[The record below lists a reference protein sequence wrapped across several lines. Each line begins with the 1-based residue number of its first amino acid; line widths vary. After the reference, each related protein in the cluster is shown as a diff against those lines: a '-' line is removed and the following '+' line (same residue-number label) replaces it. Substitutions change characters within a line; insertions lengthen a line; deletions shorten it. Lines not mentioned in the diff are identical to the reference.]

1 MPAAAIDETKIRRLT
16 KPRMRVRE
24 LILVTTMAL
33 IVLAFGVKKPSYN
46 WDMIGYVAAAL
57 SAEGYQGASLN
68 KATYDSVRSEV
79 GPNTF
84 DQLTQDDYRET
95 VFRDPA
101 SLAQQLPFYRIRP
114 LYVGLI
120 RVVHAMGLE
129 YPKSTYVVSAIFA
142 ALSVVL
148 LAFVAREIG
157 APVIAVALVVLFS
170 GFIDIARL
178 STPDAMACFFALLTI
193 YALIKGSTLVFFL
206 AAVLPLV
213 RTDFLLLSL
222 LVLGHSFI
230 FGQRKY
236 AITSMTAA
244 CVLYGLVA
252 RMNGAYGWLT
262 LFNTSLIHKTAYPAA
277 LIPSHAIGDYL
288 RPYASMAYDF
298 TMHPHFVIYSLAL
311 WFLMRNKT
319 RPPSAD
325 WRLLSAVF
333 IIPMAFVAIHLLLF
347 PAMTYRF
354 FVFAASAV
362 AIGLIG
368 QMQQGYTPRSKNHEH
383 TQSRRAAS
391 QSV

>member
-1 MPAAAIDETKIRRLT
+1 
-16 KPRMRVRE
+16 MRVRE
-24 LILVTTMAL
+24 LILVAIMAL

-79 GPNTF
+79 GPHTF

-157 APVIAVALVVLFS
+157 APVIAVPLVVLFS

-193 YALIKGSTLVFFL
+193 YALIRGSTLVFFL

-244 CVLYGLVA
+244 CVLYELVV
-252 RMNGAYGWLT
+252 RMNGAYEWST

-298 TMHPHFVIYSLAL
+298 TLQPHFVIYGLAL

-354 FVFAASAV
+354 FVFAASVV

-368 QMQQGYTPRSKNHEH
+368 QMQQGI
-383 TQSRRAAS
+383 RAAIQKS
-391 QSV
+391 

>member
-1 MPAAAIDETKIRRLT
+1 MPAAAIDETKITRLI

-24 LILVTTMAL
+24 LILVAIMAL

-79 GPNTF
+79 GPHTF

-157 APVIAVALVVLFS
+157 APVIAVPLVVLFS

-193 YALIKGSTLVFFL
+193 YALIRGSTLVFFL

-298 TMHPHFVIYSLAL
+298 TMHPHFVIYGLAL

-333 IIPMAFVAIHLLLF
+333 IIPMTFVAIHLLLF

-354 FVFAASAV
+354 FVFAASVV

-368 QMQQGYTPRSKNHEH
+368 QMQQGIH
-383 TQSRRAAS
+383 AAIQKS
-391 QSV
+391 

>member
-1 MPAAAIDETKIRRLT
+1 
-16 KPRMRVRE
+16 MRVRE
-24 LILVTTMAL
+24 LILVAIMAL

-57 SAEGYQGASLN
+57 SAEGCQGASLN

-79 GPNTF
+79 GPHTF
-84 DQLTQDDYRET
+84 DQLTQDNYRET

-193 YALIKGSTLVFFL
+193 YALIRGSTLVFFL

-222 LVLGHSFI
+222 FILGHSFI

-236 AITSMTAA
+236 AIASMVVA
-244 CVLYGLVA
+244 CVLYELVA
-252 RMNGAYGWLT
+252 RMNDAYGWLT

-298 TMHPHFVIYSLAL
+298 TMHPHFVIYGLAL

-354 FVFAASAV
+354 FVFAASVV

-368 QMQQGYTPRSKNHEH
+368 QMQQGIH
-383 TQSRRAAS
+383 AAIQKS
-391 QSV
+391 